1 MSTIHM
7 SHNFIERSFP
17 FLELLRDVPPRCQ
30 NRGARRGSPLPAGGG
45 TSAGLSGGEGPGES
59 CAPTEL
65 LSPARDGPRQPGHM
79 HGGRSGRLHGACGRV
94 AACHGQQAVAASSWP
109 TVAARR
115 RDEEEGARGRH
126 RALAVVCQRPWLA
139 RGSINSASRGEERA
153 SKREPRVRERA

>member
-7 SHNFIERSFP
+7 SHNFVERSFS

-65 LSPARDGPRQPGHM
+65 LSPARDGPRQPGHVGSS
-79 HGGRSGRLHGACGRV
+79 GGDGGGVGRPWRVVVGSSGEHL
-94 AACHGQQAVAASSWP
+94 
-109 TVAARR
+109 
-115 RDEEEGARGRH
+115 GARAHPQGC
-126 RALAVVCQRPWLA
+126 LARPKVVCGLLATCAGGMPW
-139 RGSINSASRGEERA
+139 R
-153 SKREPRVRERA
+153 